1 MARITISCLII
12 STIVVLAAFGQGMG
26 VLRGGDVSAHLK
38 WALAS
43 LIAVLVA
50 NFVAIVHAASSD
62 RIIRSLRQQS
72 EGTPD
77 QRRQP

>member
-1 MARITISCLII
+1 MARVTITCLVI

-62 RIIRSLRQQS
+62 RIIRSLRRQS
-72 EGTPD
+72 EEKPD
-77 QRRQP
+77 RQP